1 VTDSVLD
8 RLQEIG
14 LIDDASF
21 AIDWIASRQQRRH
34 LSRCALRRELVA
46 KGVEREEIDRAL
58 DRVDPE
64 TELAAARDIVERRR
78 AAMAG
83 LGRDV
88 QYRRL
93 AGILSRRGFDA
104 SLITQVLRDV
114 MGE

>member
-1 VTDSVLD
+1 
-8 RLQEIG
+8 
-14 LIDDASF
+14 
-21 AIDWIASRQQRRH
+21 
-34 LSRCALRRELVA
+34 
-46 KGVEREEIDRAL
+46 
-58 DRVDPE
+58 
-64 TELAAARDIVERRR
+64 VERRR